1 MIIWISGVAAVGKS
15 TVTNLLENKVKDYY
29 GGEDGVS
36 GDLGFKSNKGYKIPF
51 RTYGNTMIIGREG
64 QVLNGTDSVY
74 LGTNKIPMLLTTYYY
89 MWKDMFLPNIII
101 EGNKFIS
108 DGKIHSHMI
117 RQNIKYKMYY
127 LKVPMEI
134 LDERSKTRDNGYDRN
149 NRTRSLVEKELKKY
163 DEVISKYKNNVEVRS
178 SQTWED
184 CENIATEI
192 FESLHLMDLS
202 K

>member
-15 TVTNLLENKVKDYY
+15 TITHLLENKVKDYY
-29 GGEDGVS
+29 GGKDGVS

-74 LGTNKIPMLLTTYYY
+74 LGTTKIPMLLTTYYY

-117 RQNIKYKMYY
+117 RKNIEYKMYY

-134 LDERSKTRDNGYDRN
+134 LDERSKKRDNGYDRN

-163 DEVISKYKNNVEVRS
+163 DEVISKYKSNVEIRS

-192 FESLHLMDLS
+192 FESLNLMDLP

>member
-15 TVTNLLENKVKDYY
+15 TATNLLENKVKDYY
-29 GGEDGVS
+29 GGKDGVS
-36 GDLGFKSNKGYKIPF
+36 GDLGFKSNKNYKIPF

-74 LGTNKIPMLLTTYYY
+74 LGTTKIPMLLTTYYY

-117 RQNIKYKMYY
+117 RENIEYKMYY
-127 LKVPMEI
+127 LKVPIEI
-134 LDERSKTRDNGYDRN
+134 LDERSKKRDNGYDRN

-163 DEVISKYKNNVEVRS
+163 DEVISKYKSNVEIRS

-192 FESLHLMDLS
+192 FESLNLMDLP

>member
-15 TVTNLLENKVKDYY
+15 TITNLLENKVKDYY
-29 GGEDGVS
+29 GGKDGVS
-36 GDLGFKSNKGYKIPF
+36 GDLGFKSNKNYKIPF

-74 LGTNKIPMLLTTYYY
+74 LGTTKIPMLLTTYYY

-117 RQNIKYKMYY
+117 RENIEYKMYY
-127 LKVPMEI
+127 LKVPIEI
-134 LDERSKTRDNGYDRN
+134 LDERSKKRDNGYDRN

-163 DEVISKYKNNVEVRS
+163 DEVVSKYKSNVEVRS

-192 FESLHLMDLS
+192 FKSLYLIDLP